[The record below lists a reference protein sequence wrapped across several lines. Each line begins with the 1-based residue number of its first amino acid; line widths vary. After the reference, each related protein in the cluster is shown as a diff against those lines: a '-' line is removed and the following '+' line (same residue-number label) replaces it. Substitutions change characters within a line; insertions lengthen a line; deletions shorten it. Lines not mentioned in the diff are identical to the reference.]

1 MQTHDCA
8 SLLAK
13 LQPRFTCLLLS
24 STSPSCLCRLV
35 DIFHGPLPVTPPH
48 VDVPL
53 SACARDNKKTLH
65 SKAPRGSFHLNN
77 RWMSALSLTSCL
89 CQCAA
94 LNLVC
99 CHVWRDDDSLVSCFL
114 FGVVTKVRTFL
125 FLNIF
130 FFFIGGWYCVEIAHQ
145 TTRCVSEKP
154 LRYLHYLGNAVPPSK
169 PYEDKVRWTLINRK
183 VRGSSHPL
191 L

>member
-1 MQTHDCA
+1 MLHGTLWSFLSPKIHFA
-8 SLLAK
+8 YPWYAHTWL
-13 LQPRFTCLLLS
+13 RF
-24 STSPSCLCRLV
+24 PSCKASASVYVFTSKQYESFPLV
-35 DIFHGPLPVTPPH
+35 PARWYFPWPLPLPVTPPH

-53 SACARDNKKTLH
+53 SAQDNKKPHL
-65 SKAPRGSFHLNN
+65 KAPRGSFNLNT

-89 CQCAA
+89 CQCVA

-154 LRYLHYLGNAVPPSK
+154 LRNLHYLGNAVPPSK
-169 PYEDKVRWTLINRK
+169 P
-183 VRGSSHPL
+183 
-191 L
+191 

>member
-1 MQTHDCA
+1 MHKHDCA

-13 LQPRFTCLLLS
+13 LQPRFTCLLVS

-35 DIFHGPLPVTPPH
+35 DIFHGLYCY
-48 VDVPL
+48 L
-53 SACARDNKKTLH
+53 SRHLTSTCLLVACARDNKKKPH
-65 SKAPRGSFHLNN
+65 SKAPRGSFNLNN

-114 FGVVTKVRTFL
+114 FAVVTKVRTFL
-125 FLNIF
+125 FLNIIF
-130 FFFIGGWYCVEIAHQ
+130 FYWGLILRGNSSPNNTLCFWKTSEESALFRQCSTPEQ
-145 TTRCVSEKP
+145 TIWE
-154 LRYLHYLGNAVPPSK
+154 
-169 PYEDKVRWTLINRK
+169 
-183 VRGSSHPL
+183 
-191 L
+191 

>member
-1 MQTHDCA
+1 MHTHDCA

-48 VDVPL
+48 IDVPL

-130 FFFIGGWYCVEIAHQ
+130 FFYWGLILRGNSSPNNTLCFWKTPEVSALFRQRSTPEQ
-145 TTRCVSEKP
+145 TIW
-154 LRYLHYLGNAVPPSK
+154 G
-169 PYEDKVRWTLINRK
+169 
-183 VRGSSHPL
+183 
-191 L
+191 